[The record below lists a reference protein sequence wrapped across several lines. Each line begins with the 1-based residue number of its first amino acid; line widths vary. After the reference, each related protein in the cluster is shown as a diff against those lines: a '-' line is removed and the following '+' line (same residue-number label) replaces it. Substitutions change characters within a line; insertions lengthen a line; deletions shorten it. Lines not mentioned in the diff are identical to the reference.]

1 MIHNL
6 PQYLTHLSTQSTSK
20 ILGMVQYHKSFPDST
35 TTPKSRANAV
45 TKTVITNKWLIQL
58 ELHEN

>member
-6 PQYLTHLSTQSTSK
+6 PQYLTHLNTQSTSK
-20 ILGMVQYHKSFPDST
+20 ILGMVQYHNSFSDST
-35 TTPKSRANAV
+35 TTPKSGANAV
-45 TKTVITNKWLIQL
+45 VKTVITNKWLMQL